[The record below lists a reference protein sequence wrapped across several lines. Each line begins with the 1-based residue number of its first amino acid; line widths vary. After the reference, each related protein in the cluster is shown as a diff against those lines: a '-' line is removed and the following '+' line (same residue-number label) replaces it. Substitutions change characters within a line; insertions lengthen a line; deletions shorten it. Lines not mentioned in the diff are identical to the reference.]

1 MSLFNERVAQKWP
14 TSELDRYLE
23 DELVPLSK
31 DKFSVLD
38 WWKVGGTRYPTLRL
52 LARDIF
58 TTPVSTVASESSFIT
73 SGRVLV
79 VNGRAPVLMF
89 A

>member
-1 MSLFNERVAQKWP
+1 MK
-14 TSELDRYLE
+14 SELDRYLE

-31 DKFSVLD
+31 NKFSVLD
-38 WWKVGGTRYPTLRL
+38 WWKVCGTRYPT
-52 LARDIF
+52 
-58 TTPVSTVASESSFIT
+58 PVSKVASELAFST

-79 VNGRAPVLMF
+79 LSARTPVLML

>member
-1 MSLFNERVAQKWP
+1 MSLFNERGAKKWP
-14 TSELDRYLE
+14 TSFRMKSELDRYLE

-38 WWKVGGTRYPTLRL
+38 WWKVSGTRYPTLRL

-58 TTPVSTVASESSFIT
+58 QLRSTRFPQNQHSSQ
-73 SGRVLV
+73 V
-79 VNGRAPVLMF
+79 VEF
-89 A
+89 

>member
-1 MSLFNERVAQKWP
+1 M
-14 TSELDRYLE
+14 
-23 DELVPLSK
+23 SK

-38 WWKVGGTRYPTLRL
+38 WWKVGGTRHPTLRL
-52 LARDIF
+52 LVCDIF
-58 TTPVSTVASESSFIT
+58 ATPVNTVAPESAFST

-79 VNGRAPVLMF
+79 LSGRTLFLMF

>member
-1 MSLFNERVAQKWP
+1 MK
-14 TSELDRYLE
+14 SELDRYLE

-58 TTPVSTVASESSFIT
+58 ATPISMVALESAFNTSGGILVL

-79 VNGRAPVLMF
+79 LSGRTPVIMF